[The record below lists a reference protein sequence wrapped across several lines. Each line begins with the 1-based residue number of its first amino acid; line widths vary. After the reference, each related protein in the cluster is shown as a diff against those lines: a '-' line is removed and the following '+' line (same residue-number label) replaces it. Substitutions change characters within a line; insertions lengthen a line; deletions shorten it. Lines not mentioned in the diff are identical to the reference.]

1 MATLSALS
9 YRLRSE
15 LGDVSRSFAENFTG
29 DGITTQ
35 FQLSEAPV
43 SATSLVVKV
52 NGTNVSSTVAV
63 EEVTGRIV
71 FPTAPVDNALILVT
85 GTTYRY
91 FTDDEICYYINTAFA
106 EHSRGGSDSNGSP
119 VNMGTLPVVEEY
131 PVIILA
137 SSLALYT
144 LATDAAFDIDIISPD
159 GVTIPRSERY
169 RQLSE
174 MVQARKEQYRE
185 MSTMLGIGLYKIDVF
200 SLRRIS
206 RMTNRY
212 IPIYRPQ
219 EIDDGSLPQRVSL
232 SIPTYGD
239 VTPASPVLAKDL
251 SVYAGDEFREI
262 VKFSIDLTEFTPL
275 AQIRLYPSIPGSRVG
290 PVILASFVITKEA
303 TTVGGIVDRLV
314 LTLPGSVTAELPHVS
329 YYDLQL
335 TSSDDVVKTYM
346 HGKVFTTAQVSDP
359 IGPQ

>member
-9 YRLRSE
+9 YRLRAE

-52 NGTNVSSTVAV
+52 NGTNVSNTVAV

-71 FPTAPVDNALILVT
+71 FPDAPADDALILIT
-85 GTTYRY
+85 GTTYKY
-91 FTDDEICYYINTAFA
+91 FTDDEISYYINTAFT
-106 EHSRGGSDSNGSP
+106 EHAKGGSDSNGSP
-119 VNMGTLPVVEEY
+119 VSMRTLPVIEEY
-131 PVIILA
+131 PVVILA
-137 SSLALYT
+137 SSMALYT

-174 MVQARKEQYRE
+174 MVQTRKEQYRE
-185 MSTMLGIGLYKIDVF
+185 MSTMLGIGLYKIEVF

-206 RMTNRY
+206 RMTNKY
-212 IPIYRPQ
+212 VPIYRPQ
-219 EIDDGSLPQRVSL
+219 EVDDGSLPQRVALPMPS
-232 SIPTYGD
+232 YGD
-239 VTPASPVLAKDL
+239 TRPVSPVLVRDL
-251 SVYAGDEFREI
+251 NIYAGDDFRE
-262 VKFSIDLTEFTPL
+262 VLKFSMDLTDFTPL
-275 AQIRLYPSIPGSRVG
+275 SQIRLYPATRGSRVG
-290 PVILASFVITKEA
+290 PVILGTFTITKEA

-314 LTLPGSVTAELPHVS
+314 LTLPGSVTDELPQIS
-329 YYDLQL
+329 YYDIQL
-335 TSSDDVVKTYM
+335 TDGDGVVKTYM
-346 HGKVFTTAQVSDP
+346 RGKVFTTPQVSEP
-359 IGPQ
+359 VGPQ